1 MFLVS
6 LFSLCSNESLKHEM
20 KVSMENP
27 IQIKHH
33 SLHHQNK
40 YLNYCLLL
48 IESIDSINSMST
60 KMNVYGT
67 SKCISSIGHFWMTEA
82 MIFHSQK
89 LNNSTNKR
97 LKRKK
102 FKRKEVFEL
111 TTETNQL
118 NLVFESINQM
128 DFDFFI
134 EITPFYGQF

>member
-1 MFLVS
+1 
-6 LFSLCSNESLKHEM
+6 
-20 KVSMENP
+20 MENP

-33 SLHHQNK
+33 PSSDQNK
-40 YLNYCLLL
+40 YLNYCFLL
-48 IESIDSINSMST
+48 IESMDSINLMST

-67 SKCISSIGHFWMTEA
+67 SKCMSSVGHLWMTEA

-97 LKRKK
+97 FKRIK
-102 FKRKEVFEL
+102 FKQKEVFQL

-118 NLVFESINQM
+118 SLVFESINQM
-128 DFDFFI
+128 DFHFFI